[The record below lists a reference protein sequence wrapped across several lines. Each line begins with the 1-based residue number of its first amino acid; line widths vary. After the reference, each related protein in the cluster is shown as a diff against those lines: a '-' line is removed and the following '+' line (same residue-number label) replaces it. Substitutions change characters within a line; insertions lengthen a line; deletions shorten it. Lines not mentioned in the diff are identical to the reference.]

1 MSATEQHFSDPEQ
14 SRQLSRLLGRYR
26 LTERLG
32 GGGLAAVYRA
42 VATDSGQLVAVKV
55 LLSDEDAVVCQ
66 RFEQEARTHSQLH
79 HPNILPILE
88 IGVPQN
94 GVPAYFVMP
103 LVEGPSLAQLFEQHG
118 RLTVHDCA
126 ALLAPLAR
134 ALGYAHTRGIVHRD
148 VKPSNVLL
156 QPATAQ
162 SPGALWAAVLGQFV
176 VPLLADFGIARALDA
191 PDLTSTGRTIGTP
204 IYMSP
209 EQCADSHE
217 LDGRSDLYAL
227 GALFYRALVGRPPFG
242 GSTTQILH
250 AHVYEPLTLPES
262 LLPALPQ
269 AAIEVL
275 RLALAKAPGS
285 RYPNGEAMASALEQI
300 GGGLPPPGESTATM
314 VALPA
319 VQSQARVLVPGVWQ
333 RAGEG
338 GGMPPRAAAGRAPER
353 AAPRPALA
361 KRQRRWV
368 GLLLGGLLSSL
379 VLAAGFWSALVV
391 WPALRPAEKSDTASE
406 AAATPPAPV
415 QQETA
420 APAATPSAAAESV
433 PGAPPTPVGEPGDFW
448 RAGEE
453 AFAARDWR
461 SAADAYT
468 LVRRIDP
475 QYEPTRLAAHLF
487 ESRVGLAAEAL
498 AAGELAKAFSE
509 LDQALQLRPEA
520 TAVVR
525 VQRALDERIDL
536 PEANAGPAQRNLWR
550 ALLLL
555 ADEFA
560 AQGRPCTAAAQLE
573 AALAVLP
580 SAGPETPLAQIQA
593 ACADA
598 DALQQL
604 QPALAAAGGKILYS
618 TQEGSRYN
626 IYAAPARQNSPSS
639 LLIADGAQVGARLG
653 SPRLAFHSTAAPGIA
668 LFDLQAAFGPGD
680 WAGRLTETAE
690 DARDAPPSWSPDTTQ
705 IVYSSARTGAGRPRI
720 YVRTLSSGEEI
731 DLGLGKDPAWEPGG
745 NRIVYNGFDELGEN
759 PGLYRIEATG
769 QGRVQLTDNGNDVRP
784 VWAPDGRSVVFM
796 STRDGDMELY
806 RLSLVDGSLLQL
818 TDDPAQDGLPAVSPD
833 SNLVVFASDR
843 GGSWR
848 LYVTPLQGGPTIWL
862 LDIRGVLTNWLEH
875 SLQWTR

>member
-14 SRQLSRLLGRYR
+14 SRQLTRRLGRYQ

-55 LLSDEDAVVCQ
+55 LPSDADELLRQ

-88 IGVPQN
+88 IGAPQN
-94 GVPAYFVMP
+94 GENAYFVMP
-103 LVEGPSLAQLFEQHG
+103 LVEGPSLAQLFEEHG
-118 RLTVHDCA
+118 RLTVHEGA

-134 ALGYAHTRGIVHRD
+134 ALGYAHARGIVHRD

-162 SPGALWAAVLGQFV
+162 SPGALWTALLGQFV

-191 PDLTSTGRTIGTP
+191 PDLTSPGRTIGTP

-227 GALFYRALVGRPPFG
+227 GAIFYHALVGRPPFS

-262 LLPALPQ
+262 LLSALPQ

-275 RLALAKAPGS
+275 RLALAKAPES

-300 GGGLPPPGESTATM
+300 GGEPPPAGELTATM
-314 VALPA
+314 MALPT

-333 RAGEG
+333 RTAS
-338 GGMPPRAAAGRAPER
+338 AVGRAPER
-353 AAPRPALA
+353 APERAVLRPAA
-361 KRQRRWV
+361 ARRQRRWV

-379 VLAAGFWSALVV
+379 VLVAGFWSARVV
-391 WPALRPAEKSDTASE
+391 WPALRPAEKSDSVGE
-406 AAATPPAPV
+406 AAATPPASNPV

-420 APAATPSAAAESV
+420 APPAAPSAAAEAV
-433 PGAPPTPVGEPGDFW
+433 PGTPPTPVGKPSDFW
-448 RAGEE
+448 RVGEE
-453 AFAARDWR
+453 AFAVRDWR
-461 SAADAYT
+461 SAVDAYT
-468 LVRRIDP
+468 LVRRMDP
-475 QYEPTRLAAHLF
+475 QYEPTQLDAHLF

-498 AAGELAKAFSE
+498 AAGELTKAFTE
-509 LDQALQLRPEA
+509 LDQALRLRPEA

-536 PEANAGPAQRNLWR
+536 PEANAEPARRNLWR

-555 ADEFA
+555 ADELA

-573 AALAVLP
+573 AALAILP

-593 ACADA
+593 ACVDA
-598 DALQQL
+598 DGLQQL

-769 QGRVQLTDNGNDVRP
+769 QGRVRLTDNGNDVRP

-833 SNLVVFASDR
+833 SSLVVFASDR

-862 LDIRGVLTNWLEH
+862 LEIRGVLTNWLEH